1 MSGPP
6 RHSLSDFKIYAGVKT
21 NMIKAFLRT
30 IVILIG
36 SASTWVSAQNQYTV
50 QPGDTACE
58 IAERFEVRCADLMA
72 LNSLDKND
80 VIYPGQSLKITS
92 EPAVESDTEESQ
104 TLAATVATDASDT
117 TDSETLSQTDSD
129 TATDSTTTIIVSSSD
144 SATSGIDLLAIYHLA
159 RSSDPEFAAQIHRR
173 KAGQEAIPQ
182 AQAAFRPQLS
192 ASSSYTLSS
201 KDSSNQAA
209 SATVSLTQSIYDR
222 SSRLVIKQAR
232 LQTNAADINY
242 QIAAESLIQRVASS
256 YFAVLSAQDNLE
268 LSERNQRAIRRQLEL
283 AEERLDVGLGTRTD
297 LYDARARYE
306 NAVAEGID
314 TQRVLDDMRQVLIAL
329 VGKDPGTLLSL
340 SPAMTLSGPQPD
352 DAEQWING
360 ALSDNQSLKALSLDA
375 SVAETEIDRQQALR
389 RLTVGLNLS
398 AEYSDSASADGTDA
412 SVTLSFKLPFYQG
425 GLINARIREAASN
438 HNAARARYEL
448 ARREIQRK
456 TRQAFLSINSQ
467 LRRISALAEAVIAGE
482 SALQAKEEG
491 FAVGLTT
498 NIEVLD
504 AQRDLF
510 QAERDHLKARYDYV
524 LQVLLLEQLSG
535 QLNEEDVSRVNRW
548 LG

>member
-1 MSGPP
+1 
-6 RHSLSDFKIYAGVKT
+6 
-21 NMIKAFLRT
+21 
-30 IVILIG
+30 
-36 SASTWVSAQNQYTV
+36 
-50 QPGDTACE
+50 
-58 IAERFEVRCADLMA
+58 MA
-72 LNSLDKND
+72 LNRLDEND
-80 VIYPGQSLKITS
+80 AIYPGQSLKITS
-92 EPAVESDTEESQ
+92 EPEVESDTEESQ

-117 TDSETLSQTDSD
+117 TDSETLSQADTD
-129 TATDSTTTIIVSSSD
+129 TATDSATTIIVSSSD

-159 RSSDPEFAAQIHRR
+159 WSSDPEFAAQIHRR
-173 KAGQEAIPQ
+173 EAGQEAIPQ

-201 KDSSNQAA
+201 KDLTNQAA
-209 SATVSLTQSIYDR
+209 SATVSLKQSIYDR
-222 SSRLVIKQAR
+222 SSRLLIKQAR

-242 QIAAESLIQRVASS
+242 QMAAESLIQRVANS

-306 NAVAEGID
+306 NAVAEGIEA
-314 TQRVLDDMRQVLIAL
+314 QRVLDDMRQVLIAL

-340 SPAMTLSGPQPD
+340 SPAAALSRPQPD
-352 DAEQWING
+352 NAGQWVSG
-360 ALSDNQSLKALSLDA
+360 ALSDNRSLKALLLDV

-389 RLTVGLNLS
+389 RLTVG
-398 AEYSDSASADGTDA
+398 
-412 SVTLSFKLPFYQG
+412 VTLSFKLPFYQG
-425 GLINARIREAASN
+425 GLINAQIREAASI

-456 TRQAFLSINSQ
+456 TRQAFLGINSQ
-467 LRRISALAEAVIAGE
+467 LRRISALAEAVTAGE

-491 FAVGLTT
+491 FAAGLTT

-510 QAERDHLKARYDYV
+510 RAERDHLKARYDYV

>member
-306 NAVAEGID
+306 NAVAKGID

>member
-306 NAVAEGID
+306 NAVAKGID

-425 GLINARIREAASN
+425 GLINAQIREAASN

>member
-1 MSGPP
+1 
-6 RHSLSDFKIYAGVKT
+6 
-21 NMIKAFLRT
+21 MIKALVCT
-30 IVILIG
+30 VVILIASG
-36 SASTWVSAQNQYTV
+36 STWVSAQNQYTV
-50 QPGDTACE
+50 QPGDTPCE
-58 IAERFEVRCADLMA
+58 IAERFEVHCADLMA
-72 LNSLDKND
+72 LNGLDEND

-92 EPAVESDTEESQ
+92 ELQVESDTEESQ

-117 TDSETLSQTDSD
+117 TDSETLPQGDTD
-129 TATDSTTTIIVSSSD
+129 TAADSATTVIVSSSD
-144 SATSGIDLLAIYHLA
+144 SDTSSIDLLAIYHLA
-159 RSSDPEFAAQIHRR
+159 WTSDPEFAAQIHRHE
-173 KAGQEAIPQ
+173 AGQEAIPQ

-201 KDSSNQAA
+201 KDLTNQAA
-209 SATVSLTQSIYDR
+209 SATVSLKQSLFDR
-222 SSRLVIKQAR
+222 SSRLLIKQAR

-242 QIAAESLIQRVASS
+242 QMAAESLIQRVANS

-306 NAVAEGID
+306 NAVAEGIEA
-314 TQRVLDDMRQVLIAL
+314 QRVLDDMWQMLIAL

-340 SPAMTLSGPQPD
+340 SPAAVLSGPQPN
-352 DAEQWING
+352 DAGQWVSR
-360 ALSDNQSLKALSLDA
+360 ALSNNRSLKALSLDV
-375 SVAETEIDRQQALR
+375 SVAETEIGRQQALR
-389 RLTVGLNLS
+389 RLSVGLNLS
-398 AEYSDSASADGTDA
+398 AEYTDSASADG
-412 SVTLSFKLPFYQG
+412 SLTLSFKLPFYQG
-425 GLINARIREAASN
+425 GLINAKIREAASN
-438 HNAARARYEL
+438 HNAARASYET
-448 ARREIQRK
+448 ASREIQRK

-467 LRRISALAEAVIAGE
+467 LRRISALAQAVTAGE

-491 FAVGLTT
+491 FAAGLTT

-510 QAERDHLKARYDYV
+510 RAERNYLKARYDYV
-524 LQVLLLEQLSG
+524 LQVLLLEQLAG